1 MLERTLPTS
10 LDVPIVLDMGYFS
23 NKTYFEMTFQMLQLQ
38 YLIWGSFQTKPI
50 LKWHFKCCN
59 CSTLFREVFKKS
71 PFWNDIS
78 NAAIAC
84 EVAVELSDLFAILTQ
99 SIRKFN
105 STNIVIPFLQEEFY
119 LIPRF
124 GSILDSVH
132 IYKMLS
138 YICYFEHLSVTC
150 FNECR
155 PSVSAYLLRQKMPA
169 PWITNQPECY

>member
-1 MLERTLPTS
+1 MS
-10 LDVPIVLDMGYFS
+10 QKLDVPKAGCPIKLDVRKAGCPVAECPKAECPKAECLSVL
-23 NKTYFEMTFQMLQLQ
+23 
-38 YLIWGSFQTKPI
+38 
-50 LKWHFKCCN
+50 FKQN
-59 CSTLFREVFKKS
+59 L
-71 PFWNDIS
+71 FWNDIS

-132 IYKMLS
+132 IYIMLS